1 MRREIKRYVE
11 EYDRV
16 HFNPNTGAGA
26 FYLSDFTQIKELS
39 GNSWELVNNALKAG
53 FIVGYRKAQ
62 RDTKKSAHK
71 AK

>member
-1 MRREIKRYVE
+1 MRRNLKKYVE

-26 FYLSDFTQIKELS
+26 FYLSDFTQLNQLS
-39 GNSWELVNNALKAG
+39 GDRWEIANNALKAG
-53 FIVGYRKAQ
+53 FVIGYRKAQ